1 MVEVKACVPP
11 DVRRQIERQKSR
23 VSCRFRQDRSEAK
36 RVQALQITECWPQL
50 CKGTKAA
57 IGFHSFGFLIP
68 RFFVRFTRS
77 AGEGLQ
83 RFAMMNFWVD
93 PLASSAA
100 ISGRCSP
107 CLLLPGPFG
116 RPTGRPKARLVGRS
130 SFICAEINPRSTAA
144 IIVPPKSRSKSSP
157 KTGGRQIDDT
167 YAVSIGYQKS
177 YGRFGTFA

>member
-1 MVEVKACVPP
+1 MSMPIEHE
-11 DVRRQIERQKSR
+11 RRQFLWYFLYLCWDRPKNQECPAAFDKIGQKQKS
-23 VSCRFRQDRSEAK
+23 
-36 RVQALQITECWPQL
+36 L